1 MYIPDAFRES
11 DPARLHQ
18 VIRDY
23 SFATLITHSES
34 LVASHVPILLDPARG
49 EHGTLRGH
57 MARANPQWRDFK
69 DDAEVMAIFHGP
81 HTYISPSW
89 YPTHPAVPTWNYV
102 AVHAYGVPRLI
113 EERAALRRL
122 LDDLV
127 RMYESG
133 FEHPWQFDL
142 PQRFTETM
150 IDMIVGFEIPITRLE
165 GKFKLNQNRSAAD
178 RRGVIEVLQQ
188 SSDPVAREISA
199 LMAARTP
206 VAGE

>member
-133 FEHPWQFDL
+133 FEHPWKFDL

-150 IDMIVGFEIPITRLE
+150 IDMIVGFEIPLTRLE

>member
-1 MYIPDAFRES
+1 MDIPDAFRES

-133 FEHPWQFDL
+133 FEHPWKFDL

>member
-1 MYIPDAFRES
+1 LYIPDAFRES

-89 YPTHPAVPTWNYV
+89 YPTHRAVPTWNYV

-113 EERAALRRL
+113 EDRAALRRL